1 MELIKVM
8 FLATVQEI
16 DQLFQRD
23 TDDQS
28 ALFYRTETT

>member
-8 FLATVQEI
+8 FLTTVQEI
-16 DQLFQRD
+16 DQLSRD